1 MQNSGD
7 SNTKGDS
14 DTQDDVNTKG
24 DIDEVL
30 DEALDSDFR
39 SVFEPNM
46 EDLCRAVFL
55 LVKMR
60 FKMKALDLLA
70 KEEDLD
76 LNTAFGVI
84 AGHLEAAYPG
94 FKKALMG

>member
-1 MQNSGD
+1 MQDSGGCRTD
-7 SNTKGDS
+7 
-14 DTQDDVNTKG
+14 
-24 DIDEVL
+24 DIDAVL
-30 DEALDSDFR
+30 DEALDNDFR
-39 SVFEPNM
+39 SVFEPDM
-46 EDLCRAVFL
+46 ENLCRAVFL

-60 FKMKALDLLA
+60 FTLKHHKLITKD
-70 KEEDLD
+70 EDID